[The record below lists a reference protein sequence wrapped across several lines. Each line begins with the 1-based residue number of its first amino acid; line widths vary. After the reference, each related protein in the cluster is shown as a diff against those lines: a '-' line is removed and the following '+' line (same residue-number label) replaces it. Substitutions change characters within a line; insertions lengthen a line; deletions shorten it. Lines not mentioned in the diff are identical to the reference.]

1 MEPRLPPL
9 VEGPQLLHHLG
20 EPETAIVD
28 LSRREAHLRYH
39 LPGARFLDYGAIVTA
54 DPPVTG
60 LMPAREVLERVLGE
74 LGLAADTHVV
84 AYDDE
89 GGGKAARLLWTLAV
103 LGHPGGTSLLNGGLH
118 AWAGD
123 RLPLTDAP
131 APFAPQRY
139 RAAAFDAEHLADRRL
154 ILDHLDDPATV
165 RLDVRSPDEYAGRR
179 RYAERGGHIPG
190 AVNLE
195 WTWAMDP
202 ARQLRLR
209 PEEELRAGLAEVGVV
224 PGRQVVAYCQ
234 SHHRSA
240 FAWFV
245 LRHLGFAA
253 RGYPG
258 GWSDWG
264 NTPDTPVET

>member
-9 VEGPQLLHHLG
+9 VEGAQLAHHLK
-20 EPETAIVD
+20 EPGIAIVD
-28 LSRREAHLRYH
+28 LSRRETHLRCH
-39 LPGARFLDYGAIVTA
+39 IPGARFLDYGSVVTA
-54 DPPVTG
+54 RPPVTG
-60 LMPAREVLERVLGE
+60 LMPALEVMERVLGD
-74 LGLAADTHVV
+74 LGIATDTHVV

-89 GGGKAARLLWTLAV
+89 GGGKAARLLWTLSV
-103 LGHPGGTSLLNGGLH
+103 LGHPGGASLLNGGLH

-131 APFAPQRY
+131 ARFAPHRY
-139 RAAAFDAEHLADRRL
+139 EAAAFDDGHLADRRF
-154 ILDHLDDPATV
+154 ILDHLADPAMV

-209 PEEELRAGLAEVGVV
+209 PEEELLAGFTAAGIV
-224 PGRQVVAYCQ
+224 PGREVVAYCQ

-240 FAWFV
+240 FGWFV
-245 LRHLGFAA
+245 LRYLGFAA

-264 NTPDTPVET
+264 NAPDTPVET